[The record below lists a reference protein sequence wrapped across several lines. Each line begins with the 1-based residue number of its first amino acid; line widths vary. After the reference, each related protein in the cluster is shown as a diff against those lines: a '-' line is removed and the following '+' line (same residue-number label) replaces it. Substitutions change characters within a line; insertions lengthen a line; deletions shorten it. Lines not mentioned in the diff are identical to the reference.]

1 MYHSFHQNTIATNN
15 INNTS
20 NTSNLIAKHH
30 QQKYVPSK
38 QVQHQQQVNSQK
50 EFALPKHSH
59 HHHHHHS
66 TYHQQLLLAHALE
79 NNTSAPN
86 NNSSNS
92 NKAKKSK
99 KKKNKKKEIFL
110 DSLPLHEVSSS
121 TEGSKPQTPAK
132 EEDNSVEKKENVVDV
147 TLLVSKQDEDICV
160 ICHGPLPLP
169 QSEEEATTTEKQEE
183 LAEASPC
190 HHQFCYGCIKKW
202 CFEYCSE
209 CPMCKT
215 HIDKLIVG
223 HGREEELEN
232 CREEFIEKKEYQLKR
247 EETTVDAQA
256 EFACLDHRY
265 FLGEIEILLNQV
277 IHIHSGLKM
286 TSVQFNSNYR
296 LQSRAKNNHQRKYIK
311 ISELKDTLVGLQL
324 EMSRMSQNIDPVVLM
339 QQLYQIQESISEFSD
354 HQVHDTIVQQQQHDA
369 YMYYQQNP
377 YALQTNSSSNE
388 RVLYSAKDFVD
399 EYEDDYD
406 QAYWEEDNFYRQA
419 AREDAYFDSAG
430 TGNSSASSG
439 RRNRRK

>member
-1 MYHSFHQNTIATNN
+1 MYHSYHQTTIATNN

-20 NTSNLIAKHH
+20 NTSNLIVKHH

-50 EFALPKHSH
+50 EFILPKHSHH

-66 TYHQQLLLAHALE
+66 TYHQQLLLAHAVE
-79 NNTSAPN
+79 
-86 NNSSNS
+86 NNSSTPNSSS
-92 NKAKKSK
+92 NKSKKSK

-121 TEGSKPQTPAK
+121 TEDSKPQTPANEK
-132 EEDNSVEKKENVVDV
+132 EENKNVEKKDMEEQKVVATSSV
-147 TLLVSKQDEDICV
+147 PKQDEEICV

-169 QSEEEATTTEKQEE
+169 HQEEEERTTEIQEE
-183 LAEASPC
+183 MAQASPC
-190 HHQFCYGCIKKW
+190 QHKFCYGCIKKW

-223 HGREEELEN
+223 HCREEELEN
-232 CREEFIEKKEYQLKR
+232 LREEFIEKKEYQLKR
-247 EETTVDAQA
+247 EETVVDAQA

-296 LQSRAKNNHQRKYIK
+296 LQSRAKNNHQRKYTK

-324 EMSRMSQNIDPVVLM
+324 EMRRMSQNIDPVVLM

-377 YALQTNSSSNE
+377 YALQTSSNND

-406 QAYWEEDNFYRQA
+406 KAYWEEDNFYRQA
-419 AREDAYFDSAG
+419 AREDAYFD
-430 TGNSSASSG
+430 TNSSNSSPNS